1 MNQAVNC
8 LVMGRCEIA
17 QSNHLPEIA
26 RSGVCLCSQEKV
38 RERHDH
44 VEILFGVAMMQEVM
58 PGKKAVA
65 GGLL

>member
-8 LVMGRCEIA
+8 LAMGRCEIA
-17 QSNHLPEIA
+17 QSNHFPEIA

-38 RERHDH
+38 RERHDY
-44 VEILFGVAMMQEVM
+44 VEIPFGVTVMQEVI
-58 PGKKAVA
+58 PGKKTVT